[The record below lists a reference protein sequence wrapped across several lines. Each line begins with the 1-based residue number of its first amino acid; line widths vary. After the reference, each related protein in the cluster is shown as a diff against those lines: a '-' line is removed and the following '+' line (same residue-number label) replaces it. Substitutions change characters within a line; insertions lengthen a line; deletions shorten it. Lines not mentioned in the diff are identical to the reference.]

1 MRQMRTNKLLAS
13 EVRGLRPYDF
23 VTEIESR
30 ITDINEHGGY
40 NPRLAEHMGLT
51 LNFAENSLRV
61 PISEN
66 LIEPTF
72 PVGILGPALDDI
84 VEARN
89 RVFGQDAKMYLA
101 LVPTFLGVGS
111 SGDIN
116 VRFELSGVIDVAGY
130 DDYLDLD
137 ILTYPKVG
145 NARANNILSPEHA
158 SEIEKVYVDLKLER
172 FDHREGVFY
181 ILDKYGAI
189 ALINNLLAAGFLP
202 YNHDLEELDLEPDF
216 GSRQKSATK

>member
-72 PVGILGPALDDI
+72 PVGILGQALDDI

-89 RVFGQDAKMYLA
+89 SVFGQDAKMYLA
-101 LVPTFLGVGS
+101 LVPTFLGVGPS
-111 SGDIN
+111 SVN
-116 VRFELSGVIDVAGY
+116 VGFELSVVMDVAGY

-137 ILTYPKVG
+137 ILTYPKIG
-145 NARANNILSPEHA
+145 NIRTNNILQPEHA
-158 SEIEKVYVDLKLER
+158 SRIEKVYVDLKLER
-172 FDHREGVFY
+172 FEHRGGVFCT
-181 ILDKYGAI
+181 LDKYGAI
-189 ALINNLLAAGFLP
+189 SLINNLLVAGFLP
-202 YNHDLEELDLEPDF
+202 YNHDLEKLDLEPDF